1 MCDINLSCFTKLFS
15 ESDRDAIVELSRNI
29 SLGSIG
35 LAFAAG
41 GFYFSGVMYTHVHGI
56 LQLLC
61 SCHGLPLVLKSTTYN
76 NSACN
81 CNGHAIANDSAI
93 HEVGS

>member
-1 MCDINLSCFTKLFS
+1 MNLYILYDINLSCFTKLFS

-41 GFYFSGVMYTHVHGI
+41 GFYFVGVMCR
-56 LQLLC
+56 L
-61 SCHGLPLVLKSTTYN
+61 
-76 NSACN
+76 
-81 CNGHAIANDSAI
+81 
-93 HEVGS
+93 